1 MSYLI
6 LLLMRILRMMEK
18 IKAFFQSLWGVIVL
32 IGTAAIGI
40 LLYMLQR
47 KQREVNSLKAKIE
60 LAKTQKEAD
69 LIEVEIKK
77 KLDNVNIL
85 DKEQKELTKTLA
97 ELEAKRKQIAST
109 EKNKTDQEID
119 DFWNKK

>member
-1 MSYLI
+1 MNYLI
-6 LLLMRILRMMEK
+6 LHLKRMVLTMEK
-18 IKAFFQSLWGVIVL
+18 IKAFFQSLWGIIVL
-32 IGTAAIGI
+32 VGTAAIGI

-47 KQREVNSLKAKIE
+47 KQREVNSLKAKID

-97 ELEAKRKQIAST
+97 DLEAKRKQIASQ
-109 EKNKTDQEID
+109 EKNKTDEQIE

>member
-1 MSYLI
+1 
-6 LLLMRILRMMEK
+6 MMEK